1 MRSHCLRVLV
11 AAIVI
16 AAIAGLQRAA
26 ANGGGN
32 PIPPPSRVFSW
43 DKATSTPLDALPR
56 FRQVTQSDHQGG

>member
-11 AAIVI
+11 AAAVI

-32 PIPPPSRVFSW
+32 PIPPPSRVYAW
-43 DKATSTPLDALPR
+43 DKSSGTPLDALPR
-56 FRQVTQSDHQGG
+56 CRRVTQNDSDGG